1 MAATDCR
8 DALAAKRH
16 QELLE
21 ALRDIAR
28 AIREAAHQEPARP
41 SQADVERELHGP
53 GRWTQ

>member
-28 AIREAAHQEPARP
+28 AIREAAEARDKALTAKGG
-41 SQADVERELHGP
+41 ADRDPE
-53 GRWTQ
+53 